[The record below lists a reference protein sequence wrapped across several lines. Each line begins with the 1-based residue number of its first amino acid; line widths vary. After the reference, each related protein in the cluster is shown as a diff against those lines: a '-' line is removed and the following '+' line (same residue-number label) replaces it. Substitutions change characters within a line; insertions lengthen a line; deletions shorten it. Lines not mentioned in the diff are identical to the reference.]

1 MILFSCSIWFFI
13 GIYEAT
19 NGGGHSH
26 TFIEHLIAEIGSLFF
41 FLFVAMTYINALSSL
56 NVFQSIRAKLLARG
70 MGYKQLFWAT
80 GGLAFMISPFADNM
94 TSALLMTTVALAVS
108 GGNKKF
114 IVPTFV
120 NIIVAANAGG
130 VESFRGH
137 NHADGMDCRQSRN
150 HEIFL
155 SLSSLFNKLGYPRH
169 YYEFFCAKRKTG
181 MQERDR
187 RFKTGRKDGDS
198 LWSCNYCPGDFLS
211 SVLTLAA
218 LFGYDVGH
226 GISYVRFLLYET
238 LGRKKVS

>member
-1 MILFSCSIWFFI
+1 MNEHISPAEGSGIGVQLPAFPVENHASAGDIIVNLTGSWAGIISLVMFIIAYTLVIFEDKLHLKKAKPMILFSCFIWFFI
-13 GIYEAT
+13 GIYEVT

-94 TSALLMTTVALAVS
+94 TTALLMTTVALAVS

-130 VESFRGH
+130 RGV
-137 NHADGMDCRQSRN
+137 
-150 HEIFL
+150 L
-155 SLSSLFNKLGYPRH
+155 SG
-169 YYEFFCAKRKTG
+169 T
-181 MQERDR
+181 
-187 RFKTGRKDGDS
+187 
-198 LWSCNYCPGDFLS
+198 
-211 SVLTLAA
+211 
-218 LFGYDVGH
+218 
-226 GISYVRFLLYET
+226 
-238 LGRKKVS
+238 